1 MFLSRFLV
9 MFAGFCV
16 GGRMVAV
23 AGTEEGEAHIGFKP
37 AIDTN
42 LVLAN
47 GCFNNFS
54 LCRQLV
60 SNRG

>member
-1 MFLSRFLV
+1 
-9 MFAGFCV
+9 
-16 GGRMVAV
+16 MVAV
-23 AGTEEGEAHIGFKP
+23 AGSEEGEAHIGFKP